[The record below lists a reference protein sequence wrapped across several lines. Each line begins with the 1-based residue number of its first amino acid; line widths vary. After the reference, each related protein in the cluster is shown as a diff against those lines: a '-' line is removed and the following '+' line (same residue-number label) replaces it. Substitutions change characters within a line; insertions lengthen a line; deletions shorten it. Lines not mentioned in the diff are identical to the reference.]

1 MVFEPL
7 LSNQQKDALIYKIV
21 WNFEGGSPD
30 FVSPRSLMS
39 WVTRE
44 WGIRISLT
52 SARRYISEAR
62 KRDPLEVIGP
72 EWLKYLHEV
81 RERIRQTND
90 RLEWNREHPDQQRD
104 IFAD

>member
-7 LSNQQKDALIYKIV
+7 LTAQQKDALTYKIV
-21 WNFEGGSPD
+21 WNFEGGTPD
-30 FVSPRSLMS
+30 VVSPRSVIS
-39 WVTRE
+39 WIFLE

-52 SARRYISEAR
+52 SARRHISEAR
-62 KRDPLEVIGP
+62 KRDLLEVIGP

-81 RERIRQTND
+81 RERITQMND
-90 RLEWNREHPDQQRD
+90 HLECNREHPDQSRD